1 MIHPRL
7 MYKVRT
13 LSTALTTTQVNIY
26 TTPQQYEADVASILF
41 SNSGGATAVTMVLYD
56 KVLDTD
62 FTILGSYHVPAHGVF
77 QLENAM
83 WLAKGDI
90 IRCSAVAANV
100 TITIVVKELYS
111 PQTF

>member
-7 MYKVRT
+7 VSKMRT
-13 LSTALTTTQVNIY
+13 LSTALTSTQVDIY
-26 TTPQQYEADVASILF
+26 TTPDQYEADVASILF
-41 SNSGGATAVTMVLYD
+41 SNSGGATAVNMILYD
-56 KVLDTD
+56 KGLNTD
-62 FTILGSYHVPAHGVF
+62 FVFLGSYNVPAYGIF
-77 QLENAM
+77 QIENAL
-83 WLAKGDI
+83 WLAKGDK

>member
-1 MIHPRL
+1 MMHPRL

-13 LSTALTTTQVNIY
+13 LSTALTSTQVDVY

-41 SNSGGATAVTMVLYD
+41 SNSGGATAVTMILYD
-56 KVLDTD
+56 KGLNTD
-62 FTILGSYHVPAHGVF
+62 FVFLGSYNVPAYGIF
-77 QLENAM
+77 QIENAM
-83 WLAKGDI
+83 WLAKGDK

-100 TITIVVKELYS
+100 TITLVVKELYS